1 MHDTNL
7 DKTKPS
13 AAKQLDGQILDM
25 DHIAIAVENLDA
37 AVQWYST
44 ALGFS
49 QMKRGVTSGDHSAML
64 YAVMNA
70 GRATVVLVQGT
81 SPESQVSRFLAHFG
95 PGVSHIAF
103 AVADLD
109 EAIHRVMEAG
119 GQIDSPVIAGKGI
132 RQIFLTRDPATGVR
146 VELVERKGGSFT
158 DQNIERLFRALEE
171 KELY

>member
-7 DKTKPS
+7 DEAKPS
-13 AAKQLDGQILDM
+13 AAKQLADLILDI
-25 DHIAIAVENLDA
+25 DHLAIAVEDIDE
-37 AVQWYST
+37 AVRWYST

-81 SPESQVSRFLAHFG
+81 SPESQVSRFLTHFG
-95 PGVSHIAF
+95 TGVSHIAF

-109 EAIHRVMEAG
+109 EAIHRVTKTG
-119 GQIDSPVIAGKGI
+119 GQIDSPVITDKGI

-146 VELVERKGGSFT
+146 VELVERQGGSLT